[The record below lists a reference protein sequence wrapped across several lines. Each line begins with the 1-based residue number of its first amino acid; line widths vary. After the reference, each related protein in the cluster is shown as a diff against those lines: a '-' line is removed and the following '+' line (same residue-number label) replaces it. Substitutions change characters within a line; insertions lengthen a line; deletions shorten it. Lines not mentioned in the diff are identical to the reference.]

1 MLGRSDVVEGNGSAS
16 EVRLREIAQQAVD
29 PCVTSSAVVA
39 AFGGGMS
46 GGAIDRQAIYEAVR
60 AQALDARDGGFAAA
74 DATLVGQ
81 AIALNVI
88 FATMARRGQ
97 AALRRPGAAG
107 ERSLRLAMRAQAQCR
122 ATLHALHGLADRPR
136 KAADV
141 EAQPY
146 TVIERAIVEPPR
158 CDADGN
164 IIPWPEE
171 AKADEQPARDSERVA
186 YGEG

>member
-1 MLGRSDVVEGNGSAS
+1 MDENESAR
-16 EVRLREIAQQAVD
+16 EARLREIAQQAVD

-39 AFGGGMS
+39 AFGGGMI
-46 GGAIDRQAIYEAVR
+46 GGAIDSQAAYEAVR
-60 AQALDARDGGFAAA
+60 AQVLDARDGGFAAA

-81 AIALNVI
+81 AIALNLI

-97 AALRRPGAAG
+97 AAMRRPGAGG

-122 ATLHALHGLADRPR
+122 ATLHALHGLADRPCR
-136 KAADV
+136 AADV

-146 TVIERAIVEPPR
+146 SVIERTIVEPPR
-158 CDADGN
+158 SDADGN

-171 AKADEQPARDSERVA
+171 AKAADWRAA
-186 YGEG
+186 